1 MGHEQLLSG
10 IGFDHSN
17 EVVSAPTINQE
28 GLDSALQRRPGSSR
42 FSRVTQV
49 PDDLYTDRRLL
60 RSNELSRT
68 RQLEEQRVI
77 RQTRAQVGGRGFG
90 GPDILT
96 EVMPMNSPPHPISHP
111 HSVRRGGEAQIE
123 LKPTPS

>member
-1 MGHEQLLSG
+1 M
-10 IGFDHSN
+10 
-17 EVVSAPTINQE
+17 
-28 GLDSALQRRPGSSR
+28 
-42 FSRVTQV
+42 V

-68 RQLEEQRVI
+68 RQLDPEQRVI

-96 EVMPMNSPPHPISHP
+96 EVMPMP
-111 HSVRRGGEAQIE
+111 
-123 LKPTPS
+123 

>member
-28 GLDSALQRRPGSSR
+28 GLYSALRRRPGSSR
-42 FSRVTQV
+42 FSRVTKV

-68 RQLEEQRVI
+68 RQLDPEQRVI

-96 EVMPMNSPPHPISHP
+96 EVMPMNSPDLPSPI
-111 HSVRRGGEAQIE
+111 VIRGGHR
-123 LKPTPS
+123 SS